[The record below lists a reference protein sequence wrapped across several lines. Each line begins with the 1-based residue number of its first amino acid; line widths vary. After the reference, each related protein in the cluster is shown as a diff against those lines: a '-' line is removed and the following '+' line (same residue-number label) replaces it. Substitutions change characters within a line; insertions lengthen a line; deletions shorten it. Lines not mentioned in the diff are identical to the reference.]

1 VGLFASGRI
10 LAVVRFREPA
20 DLDAV
25 LEALRAGGVE
35 LLEVTADTPGALE
48 TVRRSAE
55 AGRPIGAGTIRS
67 AGQARAFGEAGAAF
81 LVSPGTNAEIVRTA
95 MELGIPAIPGALSP
109 TEIASALDAGATA
122 VKLFPASL
130 GGPAYLRVLRGG
142 PFPDVDFVP
151 TGGVGIEELTA
162 WLEAGAACVGLG
174 AALVGASPPSRS
186 AGELERLTARARR
199 AVELVASSA

>member
-20 DLDAV
+20 DLGAV

-67 AGQARAFGEAGAAF
+67 AAQARAFGEAGAAF